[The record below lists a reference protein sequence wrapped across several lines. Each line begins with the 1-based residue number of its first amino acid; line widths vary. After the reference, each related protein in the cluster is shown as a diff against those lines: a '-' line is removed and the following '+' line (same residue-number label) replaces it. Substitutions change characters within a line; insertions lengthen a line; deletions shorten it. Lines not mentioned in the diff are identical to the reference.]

1 MINKI
6 IRKPADKRKFFIKLV
21 AIICAALMAASIF
34 SIILFI

>member
-21 AIICAALMAASIF
+21 AIVCAALMAASIF
-34 SIILFI
+34 SVVLFL